1 MPMISDLDIYRSA
14 NVLICQHGE
23 EASIFAAME
32 ADTMLESG
40 DLDGYTV
47 WRRIVKAVE
56 EIQRT
61 KRDRCEVAH

>member
-1 MPMISDLDIYRSA
+1 MVSDLNIYRSA
-14 NVLICQHGE
+14 SVLMRQHGE
-23 EASIFAAME
+23 DAPIETAMR
-32 ADTMLESG
+32 ADAMLESG
-40 DLDGYTV
+40 DLDGYAV

>member
-1 MPMISDLDIYRSA
+1 MVSDPNIYRSA
-14 NVLICQHGE
+14 SVLMRQHGE
-23 EASIFAAME
+23 DAPTEAAMR
-32 ADTMLESG
+32 ADAMLESG
-40 DLDGYTV
+40 DLDGYAV